1 MSGGLGKRKESSL
14 RERIEQAHLMT
25 PTSAPPLE
33 NAFLCHSHH
42 AHHPHNHTGTR
53 PLYIAEPAWGG
64 RAWKGME
71 EGLDTAVAAPAS
83 SQQQEQEEQ
92 EEEESSQAHQQ
103 ASTSGSTATAPPATP
118 PLEATDEAS
127 DAASA
132 LAGLALTSAAQ
143 GAEEEGSGKGS
154 IAAALDTSQD
164 GTPPSTTDDND
175 TSTSTA
181 SSSSQPA
188 APPPSSPASAAATS
202 TGTTHT
208 GKVKVQLM
216 AVGRAPRLAQSK
228 FIVQAKDSF
237 RALFP
242 VLRRLLQL
250 REDQALFVFVNSAFA
265 PAPEDKF
272 GDLFQCFGKTG
283 TLIVNY
289 SLDEAWG

>member
-1 MSGGLGKRKESSL
+1 
-14 RERIEQAHLMT
+14 
-25 PTSAPPLE
+25 
-33 NAFLCHSHH
+33 
-42 AHHPHNHTGTR
+42 
-53 PLYIAEPAWGG
+53 
-64 RAWKGME
+64 ME
-71 EGLDTAVAAPAS
+71 EGTDGAPS
-83 SQQQEQEEQ
+83 SSQHQQQQEQQ
-92 EEEESSQAHQQ
+92 GGGDQHNT
-103 ASTSGSTATAPPATP
+103 STPGPPAPPAP
-118 PLEATDEAS
+118 PAQAEDEAS

-132 LAGLALTSAAQ
+132 LAGLAIASTGD
-143 GAEEEGSGKGS
+143 GAEGEEGGGEGS

-164 GTPPSTTDDND
+164 GPPPNTTDDND
-175 TSTSTA
+175 NTTTAPST
-181 SSSSQPA
+181 SSSQPA
-188 APPPSSPASAAATS
+188 QPPPSSPAATAPN
-202 TGTTHT
+202 T

-265 PAPEDKF
+265 PAPEEKF

>member
-1 MSGGLGKRKESSL
+1 
-14 RERIEQAHLMT
+14 
-25 PTSAPPLE
+25 
-33 NAFLCHSHH
+33 
-42 AHHPHNHTGTR
+42 
-53 PLYIAEPAWGG
+53 
-64 RAWKGME
+64 ME
-71 EGLDTAVAAPAS
+71 EGTDAAALSSAS
-83 SQQQEQEEQ
+83 QQEQQ
-92 EEEESSQAHQQ
+92 ESSGDQHTT
-103 ASTSGSTATAPPATP
+103 STPGPTAPAPSPAQA
-118 PLEATDEAS
+118 EDEAS
-127 DAASA
+127 DAASV
-132 LAGLALTSAAQ
+132 LAGLALTSSFQ
-143 GAEEEGSGKGS
+143 GAEGEEGGGEGSS
-154 IAAALDTSQD
+154 IAATLDTSQD
-164 GTPPSTTDDND
+164 GTPPGTTDDNNN
-175 TSTSTA
+175 SSTA
-181 SSSSQPA
+181 ASFHSPP
-188 APPPSSPASAAATS
+188 PPPSSPAATAPN
-202 TGTTHT
+202 T